1 MGISQKEEARFAKSH
16 HNPQKV
22 KMNHSRLFLFAA
34 GAGLMTACAPQN
46 AKTAMDEAFAEA
58 QRMADSITVPTFC
71 ADTFNITS
79 FGASTTADANTNKAA
94 ICAAIDSCSATGGG
108 VVLIPNG
115 AWTTGPLTLKS
126 NVNLHLADSASL
138 LFSTNYADY
147 AETVVTRWEGLDC
160 QNLHPL
166 IYADSTVNVAITGK
180 GVIDGQG
187 SNDNWWFMKGKKA
200 YGYEEGKLNQK
211 PARDMLLAYDRNN
224 TPLGDRKVFGV
235 EDALRPQ
242 LVNICNSR
250 NVLIEGVTLKN
261 SPFWTLHPLN
271 ITDLTVRGVRFD
283 NYGPNGDGC
292 DPEGCKNVLIEDC
305 FFNTGDDCIAIK
317 SGRNNDG
324 RRSARPTENVYVR
337 NCEMANGHGG
347 VVLGSEISGG
357 FKNLW
362 VENCKMD
369 SPELDRVIRIKTS
382 DCRGGVI
389 ENVWVRNVTVGK
401 CDECVLKINLLYEPE
416 ENCDHI
422 YPPIVRNVN
431 LKNVTSSSSK
441 YGVFIDGLAS
451 SPTNVENI
459 NVEDCHF
466 NGVEKGNKISA
477 ATNVN
482 FTGLFINGEEIAS
495 PEL

>member
-1 MGISQKEEARFAKSH
+1 
-16 HNPQKV
+16 
-22 KMNHSRLFLFAA
+22 MNHNRFFITLA
-34 GAGLMTACAPQN
+34 GASALVACSQPKALSP
-46 AKTAMDEAFAEA
+46 MDEAFAEA
-58 QRMADSITVPTFC
+58 QSMVDSMVVPTFC
-71 ADTFNITS
+71 SDTFCITAFGADTNAE
-79 FGASTTADANTNKAA
+79 ASVNKAA

-108 VVLIPNG
+108 VVLVPAGN
-115 AWTTGPLTLKS
+115 WTTGPLTLKS
-126 NVNLHLADSASL
+126 NVNLHLAEGATL

-166 IYADSTVNVAITGK
+166 IFADSTVNVAITGQ
-180 GVIDGQG
+180 GVINGQG
-187 SNDNWWFMKGKKA
+187 SNDNWWYMKGKKA

-211 PARDMLLAYDRNN
+211 PARDMLLAYDRDK
-224 TPLGDRKVFGV
+224 TPLAERKVFGV

-271 ITDLTVRGVRFD
+271 VTDLTVRNVKFD

-292 DPEGCKNVLIEDC
+292 DPEDCRNVLIDSC
-305 FFNTGDDCIAIK
+305 YFNTGDDCIAIK

-324 RRSARPTENVYVR
+324 RRAARPTTNVYVR
-337 NCEMANGHGG
+337 NCRMANGHGG

-362 VENCKMD
+362 VENCDMD

-382 DCRGGVI
+382 DCRGGII
-389 ENVWVRNVTVGK
+389 ENVWVRNVKVGK
-401 CDECVLKINLLYEPE
+401 CSESVLKINLLYEPE

-441 YGVFIDGLAS
+441 YGVFIDGLPTA
-451 SPTNVENI
+451 PTNVENI
-459 NVEDCHF
+459 NVEDCQF
-466 NGVEKGNKISA
+466 NGVQEGNKINA
-477 ATNVN
+477 ATKIT
-482 FTGLFINGEEIAS
+482 FTNLQINGENVEA
-495 PEL
+495 PQL

>member
-1 MGISQKEEARFAKSH
+1 
-16 HNPQKV
+16 
-22 KMNHSRLFLFAA
+22 MNYSRLFLLTA
-34 GAGLMTACAPQN
+34 GAGLMMACSQQKQA
-46 AKTAMDEAFAEA
+46 ATAMDEAFAEA
-58 QRMADSITVPTFC
+58 QRMADSIVVPTFC
-71 ADTFNITS
+71 ADTFNIAN
-79 FGASTTADANTNKAA
+79 FGANTDADAATNKAA
-94 ICAAIDSCSATGGG
+94 INAAIDSCSATGGG
-108 VVLIPNG
+108 VVLVPNG
-115 AWTTGPLTLKS
+115 AWLTGPITLKS
-126 NVNLHLADSASL
+126 NVNLHLADSAQL
-138 LFSTNYADY
+138 LFSTKYEDY

-160 QNLHPL
+160 QNLRPL
-166 IYADSTVNVAITGK
+166 IFADSCVNVALTGK
-180 GVIDGQG
+180 GIVDGQG
-187 SNDNWWFMKGKKA
+187 SNEHWWYMKGKKA
-200 YGYEEGKLNQK
+200 YGYEEGMLSQK
-211 PARDMLLAYDRNN
+211 PARDMLLAYDRDK
-224 TPLGDRKVFGV
+224 TPLAERKVFGV
-235 EDALRPQ
+235 EDGLRPQ

-261 SPFWTLHPLN
+261 SPFWTLHPFN

-305 FFNTGDDCIAIK
+305 YFNTGDDCIAIK

-337 NCEMANGHGG
+337 NCTMANGHGG

-357 FKNLW
+357 FRNLW

-389 ENVWVRNVTVGK
+389 ENVWVRDVTVGQ
-401 CDECVLKINLLYEPE
+401 CHECVLKINLLYEPE

-431 LKNVTSSSSK
+431 LLNVTSKSSK
-441 YGVFIDGLAS
+441 YGVFIDGLPSA
-451 SPTNVENI
+451 PTNVENI

-466 NGVEKGNKISA
+466 EGVEGGNKINA
-477 ATNVN
+477 ATKIT
-482 FTGLFINGEEIAS
+482 FKGLLINGEEVAS